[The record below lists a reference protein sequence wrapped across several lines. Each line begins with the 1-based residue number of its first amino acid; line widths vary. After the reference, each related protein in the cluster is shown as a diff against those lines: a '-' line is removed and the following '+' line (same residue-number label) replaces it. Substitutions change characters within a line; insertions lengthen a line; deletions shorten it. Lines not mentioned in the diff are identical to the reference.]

1 MDNKQFFNALSGLGE
16 FRCERDLRRFNN
28 KKPKT
33 KSEKHS
39 MAATLSHF
47 GHCHS
52 FRHHFC
58 DFVPHKDNGRVILYY
73 WKVVERDGQRIRV
86 RGGHPLKTAGRGRP
100 PVKHLKRKR

>member
-1 MDNKQFFNALSGLGE
+1 MDNKKFFNALSGLGE

-52 FRHHFC
+52 LRHHFC
-58 DFVPHKDNGRVILYY
+58 DFMLARDTDRVILYY
-73 WKVVERDGQRIRV
+73 WKQIDLNGLRVRIR
-86 RGGHPLKTAGRGRP
+86 GGSPLKTKGRGRP
-100 PVKHLKRKR
+100 PVKHLRRGR